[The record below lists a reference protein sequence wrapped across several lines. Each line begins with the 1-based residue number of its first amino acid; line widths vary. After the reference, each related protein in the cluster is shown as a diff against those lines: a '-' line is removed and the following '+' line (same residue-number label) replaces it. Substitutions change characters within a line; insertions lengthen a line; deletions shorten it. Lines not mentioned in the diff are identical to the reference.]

1 MLLPTYGDVCQ
12 LRRVAKRG
20 RRPREAAKQETRE
33 ALIAAALVE
42 FAAHGVD
49 APSLDAI
56 CARAGYTRGAFYV
69 HFRDR
74 EELMVAV
81 VERVMGG
88 FLEAIIARGEEAHEL
103 ERTVARFADA
113 VAHTIGGPRSSHG
126 LVLPLPE
133 SVPFARIL
141 EAITRRPELRASFRT
156 LLERAVA
163 GVGEVTAHG
172 QRARTVRPDVDAS
185 NVAALLVLIALG
197 VLVALDA
204 GLALHPAG
212 LRATV
217 LTLLGSPGGDRR
229 RPHRSR
235 KSRR

>member
-1 MLLPTYGDVCQ
+1 M
-12 LRRVAKRG
+12 
-20 RRPREAAKQETRE
+20 
-33 ALIAAALVE
+33 
-42 FAAHGVD
+42 
-49 APSLDAI
+49 
-56 CARAGYTRGAFYV
+56 
-69 HFRDR
+69 
-74 EELMVAV
+74 
-81 VERVMGG
+81 
-88 FLEAIIARGEEAHEL
+88 
-103 ERTVARFADA
+103 
-113 VAHTIGGPRSSHG
+113 
-126 LVLPLPE
+126 
-133 SVPFARIL
+133 
-141 EAITRRPELRASFRT
+141 
-156 LLERAVA
+156 
-163 GVGEVTAHG
+163 TAHG

>member
-88 FLEAIIARGEEAHEL
+88 F
-103 ERTVARFADA
+103 
-113 VAHTIGGPRSSHG
+113 
-126 LVLPLPE
+126 
-133 SVPFARIL
+133 L